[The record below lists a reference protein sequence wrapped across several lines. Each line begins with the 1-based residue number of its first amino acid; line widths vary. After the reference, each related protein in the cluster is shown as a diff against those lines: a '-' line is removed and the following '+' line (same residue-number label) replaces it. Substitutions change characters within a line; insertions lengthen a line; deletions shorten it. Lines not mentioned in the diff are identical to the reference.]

1 MVKIGDYVWA
11 KQKYLPKWPAQI
23 IATPPG
29 QRQSENKVW
38 VLFFGDRTTGQVEVE
53 NITPYDRSD
62 IDASKKSTSG
72 LKAALLDVEND
83 ITGYYED

>member
-1 MVKIGDYVWA
+1 M
-11 KQKYLPKWPAQI
+11 
-23 IATPPG
+23 
-29 QRQSENKVW
+29 
-38 VLFFGDRTTGQVEVE
+38 EVE